1 MHLVCKG
8 NPPLGSKAIP
18 TIKVAK
24 EYYTGKYVKE
34 EFYGHTEPL
43 PEARVHV
50 SSLIKQRSLT
60 KRQQG
65 LIENMRDA
73 GLVWKMAC
81 FV

>member
-1 MHLVCKG
+1 MRGILKTLAGSRNITLANMLKRNSMDILNYCHL
-8 NPPLGSKAIP
+8 SSFMS
-18 TIKVAK
+18 
-24 EYYTGKYVKE
+24 Y
-34 EFYGHTEPL
+34 FH
-43 PEARVHV
+43 EARVHV